1 MAWRCVALRPVT
13 PNRVMDRSS
22 KAVARRAN
30 DRVKTN
36 RYQRRIKSLNN
47 ALVALLSRF
56 GFDVVIKRPRKMRAK
71 QTMACFDSE
80 EIHFNGTCIV
90 TVTKDFEHKLD
101 IRRRRATMLAVYEA
115 LLRTC
120 PDVVIVRDDQDLSP
134 LKLVDVL
141 SQFSSDDDD
150 GQKGFPIS
158 LRSTST
164 VNDDERHGRFGVKYR
179 GRGIDETT
187 VGNIGHAAGMCMCAE
202 FSINRGR
209 PNMRTTEMDLSV
221 LDMYFDTK
229 SRSV

>member
-1 MAWRCVALRPVT
+1 
-13 PNRVMDRSS
+13 MDRPN
-22 KAVARRAN
+22 KLVARRAN

-80 EIHFNGTCIV
+80 EIHYNGTCLV

-101 IRRRRATMLAVYEA
+101 IRRRRITMLAVYET

-120 PDVVIVRDDQDLSP
+120 PDVVIVRDDRDLAP
-134 LKLVDVL
+134 LTFADVL
-141 SQFSSDDDD
+141 SQFSSGDGD

-158 LRSTST
+158 LRSTSV
-164 VNDDERHGRFGVKYR
+164 VNDDARHGRFGVKYR

-202 FSINRGR
+202 FSIYRER
-209 PNMRTTEMDLSV
+209 SNMRTTEMDLSV
-221 LDMYFDTK
+221 LDTFF
-229 SRSV
+229 